1 MTFKPYPFQEDDL
14 QTLKENNYVAL
25 VNVQTGGGKSLL
37 SAWAAQRSGASQ
49 VLIIAPKNTHGNA
62 WADTVRAVTGADVR
76 PIGNS
81 NKAQKEALF
90 DFEFN
95 VPGWYIV
102 TPNLM
107 GHAKTDISLWNP
119 DFLISDEIHTYNKPG
134 GKIAKRWIEMG
145 TKSPMKLALSG
156 TPARR
161 DFTRM
166 WTNGRHL
173 WPELDRRGQV
183 AYYNRFG
190 WNNERMESVEVYTN
204 QRNPDGTPKKVKQW
218 ISEAQPG
225 RWISEAPCVI
235 QHFRRDKCCRH
246 HEHGFLSH
254 DAPLVIER
262 VVPLLPA
269 QKRII
274 KELEST
280 YMAWLDDNPMIV
292 DLTLTQKLR
301 IRQVCLGVPELEEWE
316 EVNKEGELETKQTL
330 KFEEDCES
338 PVAEE
343 ILNILEHLE
352 DGEPVIVYLEMQRF
366 ATVLVKKLQRAGYT
380 AAEYSGETVKD
391 RDEYLKRFGD
401 DIQVLVGTT
410 ASISNGTDG
419 IQSRTSVEIIAQTHV
434 DDTLME
440 QQDART
446 DRMGAKKQV
455 MRFRLVDDLG
465 YATGQL
471 SDQLSK
477 RLIINKSTRRV

>member
-1 MTFKPYPFQEDDL
+1 MTFKPYPFQQDDL
-14 QTLKENNYVAL
+14 QKLAENDYVAL
-25 VNVQTGGGKSLL
+25 VNIQTGGGKSLL
-37 SAWAAQRSGASQ
+37 SAWAAQRSGAQQ

-62 WADTVRAVTGADVR
+62 WAETVRAVTGTDVR
-76 PIGNS
+76 PMGNS
-81 NKAQKEALF
+81 TKEQRHALA
-90 DFEFN
+90 DFEFGAE
-95 VPGWYIV
+95 GWYIV

-107 GHAKTDISLWNP
+107 GHAKTDISMWTP

-134 GKIAKRWIEMG
+134 GKIAKRWIQMG
-145 TKSPMKLALSG
+145 AQSPMKLALSG

-161 DFTRM
+161 DFSRM

-173 WPELDRRGQV
+173 WPELYRRGQV
-183 AYYNRFG
+183 AYDNRFG
-190 WNNERMESVEVYTN
+190 WNNDRMESVDVYTN

-218 ISEAQPG
+218 TSEAQPG

-235 QHFRRDKCCRH
+235 QHFRRDKCCDH
-246 HEHGFLSH
+246 HANGFLSH

-274 KELEST
+274 KELETSF
-280 YMAWLDDNPMIV
+280 MAWLDDNPMVV
-292 DLTLTQKLR
+292 DLSLTQKLR
-301 IRQVCLGVPELEEWE
+301 IRQVCLGVPTLDEWE
-316 EVNKEGELETKQTL
+316 EPDAEGGTVLKQSLT
-330 KFEEDCES
+330 FEEDCAS
-338 PVAEE
+338 PVADEV
-343 ILNILEHLE
+343 LNILEHLE

-366 ATVLVKKLQRAGYT
+366 ATVLVKKLQKAGYS
-380 AAEYSGETVKD
+380 AAEYSGATVKE
-391 RDEYLKRFGD
+391 RDNYLARFGR

-410 ASISNGTDG
+410 AAISNGTDG

-446 DRMGAKKQV
+446 DRIGARRQV
-455 MRFRLVDDLG
+455 MRFRLIDDLG

-471 SDQLSK
+471 SDQLRK
-477 RLIINKSTRRV
+477 RLVINWSTRKV